1 MAKKTMLRQ
10 LISKWGIMSIDLST
24 GFDADGK
31 TISADDSGNLVP
43 DEEPVQQD
51 ALPEAAVQQPSA
63 QSEPQKIDLN
73 AL

>member
-1 MAKKTMLRQ
+1 MLRQ
-10 LISKWGIMSIDLST
+10 LISKCGIMSIDLST

-43 DEEPVQQD
+43 EEEPVQQD
-51 ALPEAAVQQPSA
+51 ALPETTAQETQPSA